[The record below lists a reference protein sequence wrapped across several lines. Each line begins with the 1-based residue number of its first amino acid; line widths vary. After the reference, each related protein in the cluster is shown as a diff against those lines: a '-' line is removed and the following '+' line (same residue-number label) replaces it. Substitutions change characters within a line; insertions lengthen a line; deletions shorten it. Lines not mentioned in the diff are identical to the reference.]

1 MLDKLFGLTVNIT
14 LKQLSVFTST
24 ARLDGITKAAQELCM
39 TQSAASQSL
48 KELES
53 ILGHSL
59 FNRFGRRLKLNEH
72 GRELLD
78 KANQMLT
85 LQTQIQQPQ
94 SNTLQGVLN
103 VAASVTI
110 GSYVMPKLLA
120 DFVKHHPLVE
130 PKLLISN
137 SERVITMLTAGQAHI
152 GLIEAPITHQ
162 QLLISPWKDD
172 QLVIFCSQEN
182 ELAKQNELSLEQMQ
196 EQRWI
201 LREHGSGTRSVF
213 VSATQQQGVM
223 VRNSMD
229 LARQEAIK
237 QAVKANLGIGV
248 LSHLSIRQEIE
259 LGLFKLLK
267 TPLDLNRKFSIV
279 QSKHYTNNQLVHAF
293 HEFLLTAT
301 T

>member
-1 MLDKLFGLTVNIT
+1 LNIT
-14 LKQLSVFTST
+14 LKQLHVFTTT
-24 ARLDGITKAAQELCM
+24 ARLDGISKAAIELCM

-53 ILGHSL
+53 ILGFPL
-59 FNRFGRRLKLNEH
+59 FNRLGRKLVLNEH

-85 LQTQIQQPQ
+85 LQDQIQQPQ
-94 SNTLQGVLN
+94 KNALQGVLN

-120 DFVKHHPLVE
+120 DFVKLHSLVE

-137 SERVITMLTAGQAHI
+137 SDGVIAKLMAGQAHI

-162 QLLISPWKDD
+162 QLLISPWRDD
-172 QLVIFCSQEN
+172 QLAVFCSQDS
-182 ELAKQNELSLEQMQ
+182 ELAKQNELSLEQIQ
-196 EQRWI
+196 AQRWI

-213 VSATQQQGVM
+213 ISAMQQQGLAVT
-223 VRNSMD
+223 NSMD

-237 QAVKANLGIGV
+237 QSVKANLGVGV
-248 LSHLSIRQEIE
+248 LSHLSISQEIA

-267 TPLDLNRKFSIV
+267 TPLNLNRKLSIV
-279 QSKHYTNNQLVHAF
+279 QSKHYANSQLTQAF
-293 HEFLLTAT
+293 HEFLLSS
-301 T
+301 

>member
-1 MLDKLFGLTVNIT
+1 VNIT
-14 LKQLSVFTST
+14 LKQLSVFTTT
-24 ARLDGITKAAQELCM
+24 ARLDGISKAATELCM

-53 ILGHSL
+53 ILGATL
-59 FNRFGRRLKLNEH
+59 FNRFGRRLILNEH

-85 LQTQIQQPQ
+85 LQATIQQGQ
-94 SNTLQGVLN
+94 TNTLQGILN

-120 DFVKHHPLVE
+120 NFVQQHPLVE

-137 SERVITMLTAGQAHI
+137 SDSVIDRLMAGQAHI
-152 GLIEAPITHQ
+152 GLIEAPINHQ
-162 QLLISPWKDD
+162 QLLISPWRDD
-172 QLVIFCSQEN
+172 QLAIFCSPEN
-182 ELAKQNELSLEQMQ
+182 NLAKQTDLSLKQIPK
-196 EQRWI
+196 QRWI

-213 VSATQQQGVM
+213 IAAMQQQGLM
-223 VRNSMD
+223 VSQSMD

-248 LSHLSIRQEIE
+248 LSHLSISQEIE

-267 TPLDLNRKFSIV
+267 TPLNLNRKFSIV
-279 QSKHYTNNQLVHAF
+279 QSKHYANSQLVDAF
-293 HEFLLTAT
+293 HEFLVNSEKAAT
-301 T
+301 